1 MKFLCFRAMVV
12 VFAAYTVGLEYHFR
26 MKAFNLNTMD
36 LDYSQ
41 WLDNQFLIQQ
51 YNNVPDD
58 VLVLIK
64 GRHPYSHCY
73 AKHFNVFLSLHL
85 PNSEKVKR

>member
-1 MKFLCFRAMVV
+1 MVV

-58 VLVLIK
+58 V
-64 GRHPYSHCY
+64 YSPSILTLLR
-73 AKHFNVFLSLHL
+73 KTF
-85 PNSEKVKR
+85 